1 MTAALLAIVKILGI
15 VVLIC
20 LGAAVLALFVPVHA
34 KCVWD
39 KGNFTLR
46 GGILWLS
53 VPLYPRHHR
62 PKRQTAPPKNP
73 PAKAQPPAPRS
84 QRRENAQK
92 AIRILASS
100 GWAVKKL
107 CRSVKI
113 REATILY
120 THRGED
126 AAQTALETGRLHAYL
141 GTIYGIAEKLFDV
154 RVGKICVQP
163 DFAGEVPE
171 QKHFSCKIT
180 VRLYIIISI
189 IGYIV
194 WKAARAEKQGSRI

>member
-20 LGAAVLALFVPVHA
+20 LGLAVLALFVPVYA
-34 KCVWD
+34 KCTWD
-39 KGNFTLR
+39 DGDFTLC
-46 GGILWLS
+46 GGILGLS
-53 VPLYPRHHR
+53 VPIYPRR
-62 PKRQTAPPKNP
+62 RKPKREPAPTKNP
-73 PAKAQPPAPRS
+73 LAKAQPPTPRA
-84 QRRENAQK
+84 QRRVNTRK
-92 AIRILASS
+92 AIQILISS
-100 GWAVKKL
+100 GPAMKKL

-113 REATILY
+113 RELTILY

-141 GTIYGIAEKLFDV
+141 GTAYGIAQKLFDV
-154 RVGKICVQP
+154 RVNKICLQP

-180 VRLYIIISI
+180 ARLYIIVSI

-194 WKAARAEKQGSRI
+194 WKAAQAEKQGSRI

>member
-1 MTAALLAIVKILGI
+1 MMAALLAIVKILGI

-20 LGAAVLALFVPVHA
+20 LGAVVLALFVPVCA

-39 KGNFTLR
+39 DGNFTLR

-53 VPLYPRHHR
+53 VPLYPRHRRKKH
-62 PKRQTAPPKNP
+62 QAAPAKNSP
-73 PAKAQPPAPRS
+73 QKAQPPAPHG
-84 QRRENAQK
+84 QRRVNAQK
-92 AIRILASS
+92 AVRILASS
-100 GWAVKKL
+100 GPAVKKL

-113 REATILY
+113 RELTLLY

-141 GTIYGIAEKLFDV
+141 GTAYGIAQKLFDV
-154 RVGKICVQP
+154 RVNRICLQP

-180 VRLYIIISI
+180 ARLYIIVSI

-194 WKAARAEKQGSRI
+194 WKAARAEKQGGRI